1 MQVYKYTFTKTALKL
16 TKSYI
21 NFMRRPCF
29 AMVILISKK
38 LIEHYISLGNFE
50 DNGQLFWIE
59 DGGSDEVDVLINLDE
74 SKLETFVVHQHG

>member
-1 MQVYKYTFTKTALKL
+1 
-16 TKSYI
+16 
-21 NFMRRPCF
+21 
-29 AMVILISKK
+29 MVILISKK